1 MAGGLPPVLLDTE
14 LDGEPDATGAF
25 EDRDRSPP
33 PVERLVKEG
42 PIFDELMLK
51 ELWDWWPGVERA
63 CIGTFDCCWW
73 RPLFFITIK
82 LDGGAAGG
90 VVVADEGVPLPE
102 DAFN

>member
-1 MAGGLPPVLLDTE
+1 MPTNNDIKTFPFTKEHIKEFKRELKFAGG
-14 LDGEPDATGAF
+14 
-25 EDRDRSPP
+25 
-33 PVERLVKEG
+33 
-42 PIFDELMLK
+42 FDELMLK

>member
-14 LDGEPDATGAF
+14 LDGEPEATGAF

-51 ELWDWWPGVERA
+51 ELWDW
-63 CIGTFDCCWW
+63 
-73 RPLFFITIK
+73 
-82 LDGGAAGG
+82 
-90 VVVADEGVPLPE
+90 
-102 DAFN
+102 